1 MRFIVVEGG
10 PDGCKWLVVGGVRV
24 GRFESR
30 HNVCRVTLADGERI
44 VGVGVGEV
52 GRRVERLYGPLLHLF
67 EV

>member
-1 MRFIVVEGG
+1 MRFIVVEGA
-10 PDGCKWLVVGGVRV
+10 DGCKWLMVNSVRV

-30 HNVCRVTLADGERI
+30 HNVCRVTLGTGERF

-52 GRRVERLYGPLLHLF
+52 GRKVERLYGPLLCLL

>member
-1 MRFIVVEGG
+1 MRFTVVE
-10 PDGCKWLVVGGVRV
+10 DSEGCKWLVVAGVRV

-30 HNVCRVTLADGERI
+30 HNVCRVTLGTGERF

-52 GRRVERLYGPLLHLF
+52 GRKVERLYGPLLHLL

>member
-1 MRFIVVEGG
+1 MRFIVVEG
-10 PDGCKWLVVGGVRV
+10 PDGGKWLMVNGVRV

-30 HNVCRVTLADGERI
+30 HNVCRVTLADGEKV

>member
-1 MRFIVVEGG
+1 MRFTVVEGS
-10 PDGCKWLVVGGVRV
+10 DGVKWLEVAGVRV

-30 HNVCRVTLADGERI
+30 YNVCRVTLADGERI

-52 GRRVERLYGPLLHLF
+52 GRKVERLYGPLLCLL

>member
-1 MRFIVVEGG
+1 MRFTVVED
-10 PDGCKWLVVGGVRV
+10 PDGKWLMVSGVRV

-30 HNVCRVTLADGERI
+30 HNVCKVTLADGER
-44 VGVGVGEV
+44 VTGVGVGEV

>member
-1 MRFIVVEGG
+1 MRFMVVEG
-10 PDGCKWLVVGGVRV
+10 PDGGNWFVVNGVRV

-52 GRRVERLYGPLLHLF
+52 GRKVERLYGPLLHLL